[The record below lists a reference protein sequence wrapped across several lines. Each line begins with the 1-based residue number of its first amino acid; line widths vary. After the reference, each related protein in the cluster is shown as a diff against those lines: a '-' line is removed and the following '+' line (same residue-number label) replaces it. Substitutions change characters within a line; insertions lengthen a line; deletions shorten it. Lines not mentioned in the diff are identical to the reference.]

1 MTDEDVN
8 KLRSA
13 VKEEIDFAL
22 EPVKDR
28 LSNMEGNFNDP
39 KTGLKRIN
47 QKLDALWDQ
56 TVKLTE
62 DMEEVKISVDNLE
75 VEFSGTT
82 LFSGD
87 RIDSKFD
94 RVIDTNIDYGNRL
107 EDIEQVSVI
116 AHELRLKRRKMK
128 D

>member
-22 EPVKDR
+22 EPVKGR

-47 QKLDALWDQ
+47 QKLDALWYQ

-75 VEFSGTT
+75 GKV
-82 LFSGD
+82 D